1 MPVVSVQ
8 PDREFLSATGPSNKT
23 QAAGWFSVRSMRFRK
38 RVFVVG
44 FMMQNREVETK
55 TLPRGI
61 AAWSP
66 ERYCCTE
73 QIVI

>member
-8 PDREFLSATGPSNKT
+8 PDREFLSATGPSSKT
-23 QAAGWFSVRSMRFRK
+23 RAAGWFSVRLLRFESACPLL
-38 RVFVVG
+38 VFT
-44 FMMQNREVETK
+44 MQNREVETE

-66 ERYCCTE
+66 ERYCCME
-73 QIVI
+73 